1 MDTNELIS
9 HSRARF
15 DHHQNKIVLKEKY
28 QAKLTFAYGGGM
40 WRAGPELLTTVALYM
55 GSRSLEPIVLLDLY
69 ETPVKVIPEVL
80 YEQAQSRWQ
89 EQMNAWLVEYE
100 ELNRNR

>member
-15 DHHQNKIVLKEKY
+15 DHHQARIVLKEKY
-28 QAKLTFAYGGGM
+28 QAKLTFAHAGGM
-40 WRAGPELLTTVALYM
+40 WRAGPELQSTIFTCGKIGEV
-55 GSRSLEPIVLLDLY
+55 VLLDLY
-69 ETPVKVIPEVL
+69 ETPVKVDTTEL
-80 YEQAQSRWQ
+80 MSLSQQRWQ

-100 ELNRNR
+100 DLNKNR